1 MVTILQSVLERSC
14 ISQGKQGCSV
24 VTNSPQKFQ
33 CLESKVYFL
42 FLQSFLQI
50 WRSLLVSQASF
61 VSSGSHSSSIF
72 CLPQS
77 THALMVA
84 VTKEQADRYTDTIQ
98 AVCSGKTICLLMQE
112 TRETWVWF
120 LGQQDPLKREMA
132 THFTILTWKIP
143 WTEDPGGLQ
152 SIGSQSRTQ
161 LNTQSLV
168 LGISL
173 THGFSLTPN
182 WLELATLLHVN
193 TRGWA
198 GKYTFPMYY
207 CMSLSLCQRGSLSI
221 ENYWKWLYIKCR
233 PKMFKS
239 WANTEIKMTTI

>member
-50 WRSLLVSQASF
+50 WRSLLVSRAPF

-84 VTKEQADRYTDTIQ
+84 VTKERADRYTDTIQ
-98 AVCSGKTICLLMQE
+98 VVCGGKTICLLMQE
-112 TRETWVWF
+112 TWETWVWF
-120 LGQQDPLKREMA
+120 LGQQDPLKKEMA
-132 THFTILTWKIP
+132 THFTILTWNIP
-143 WTEDPGGLQ
+143 WTEDPGGTVHGVTE
-152 SIGSQSRTQ
+152 S
-161 LNTQSLV
+161 NTTEHTI
-168 LGISL
+168 LGPWHFINTWVF
-173 THGFSLTPN
+173 THS
-182 WLELATLLHVN
+182 
-193 TRGWA
+193 
-198 GKYTFPMYY
+198 
-207 CMSLSLCQRGSLSI
+207 
-221 ENYWKWLYIKCR
+221 
-233 PKMFKS
+233 
-239 WANTEIKMTTI
+239 